1 MNKLTYDKF
10 YHYVIQSEAKI
21 RLHNRSENVIY
32 TGKAF
37 LIPDETWLDVKSV
50 NIVGAGYQD
59 NSDILEIYLNSD
71 YEAKEKRAD

>member
-1 MNKLTYDKF
+1 MTYNKF
-10 YHYVIQSEAKI
+10 YHYVIQLEAKI
-21 RLHNRSENVIY
+21 RLHNRSGNVVH

-37 LIPDETWLDVKSV
+37 LIPDETRLGVKSA

>member
-10 YHYVIQSEAKI
+10 YYYVIQLEAKI
-21 RLHNRSENVIY
+21 RLHNRSGNVVH

-37 LIPDETWLDVKSV
+37 LIPDETRLGVKSA
-50 NIVGAGYQD
+50 NMVGAGYQD

>member
-21 RLHNRSENVIY
+21 KLHNRSGNVAY
-32 TGKAF
+32 TGKAV
-37 LIPDETWLDVKSV
+37 LIPDETWLGVKSA

>member
-1 MNKLTYDKF
+1 MTYDKF

-21 RLHNRSENVIY
+21 RLHNRSENVAY

-37 LIPDETWLDVKSV
+37 LIPDENWLGVKSV

>member
-1 MNKLTYDKF
+1 MTYDKF
-10 YHYVIQSEAKI
+10 YHYVIQYEAKI
-21 RLHNRSENVIY
+21 RLHNRSGNVIY

-37 LIPDETWLDVKSV
+37 LIPDETRLGVKSA
-50 NIVGAGYQD
+50 NMVGAGYQD

>member
-1 MNKLTYDKF
+1 MTYNKF

-21 RLHNRSENVIY
+21 RLHNRSGNVVY

-37 LIPDETWLDVKSV
+37 LIPDETRLGIKSA

-59 NSDILEIYLNSD
+59 NNDILEIYLNSD

>member
-1 MNKLTYDKF
+1 MK
-10 YHYVIQSEAKI
+10 HV
-21 RLHNRSENVIY
+21 NVVY

-37 LIPDETWLDVKSV
+37 LIPDETRLGVKSA

>member
-1 MNKLTYDKF
+1 MTYDKF
-10 YHYVIQSEAKI
+10 YYYVIQLEAKI
-21 RLHNRSENVIY
+21 RLHNRSGNVAY

-37 LIPDETWLDVKSV
+37 LIPDETRLGVKSA

>member
-1 MNKLTYDKF
+1 MTYDKF
-10 YHYVIQSEAKI
+10 YYYVIQLEAKI
-21 RLHNRSENVIY
+21 RLHNRSGNVAY

-37 LIPDETWLDVKSV
+37 LIPDETWLGVKSV

>member
-21 RLHNRSENVIY
+21 RLHNRSGNVVY

-37 LIPDETWLDVKSV
+37 LIPDETWFSIKSAD
-50 NIVGAGYQD
+50 IVGAGCQD
-59 NSDILEIYLNSD
+59 NSDIFEIYLNSD